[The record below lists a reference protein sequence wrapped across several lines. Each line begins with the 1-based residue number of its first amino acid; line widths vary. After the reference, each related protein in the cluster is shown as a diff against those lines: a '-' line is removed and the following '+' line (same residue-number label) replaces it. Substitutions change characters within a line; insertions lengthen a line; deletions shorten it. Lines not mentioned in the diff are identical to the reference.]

1 MKIKPNTGMHMSLV
15 KQQGSAL
22 LVSLV
27 ILTVITMGAMV
38 ALQRSGIQ
46 IRMLSNLQHQH
57 ELENAAMSTLNS
69 IYTQM
74 LNDTDVQRNILVK
87 TDNQF
92 TEAEQD
98 SSEDSQLAIFTT
110 FKDDITEPTFEAKS
124 VKSVTANIQK
134 LPSPDGSFYLKGTKG
149 CGSGCAA
156 LHVAVDTNVKGKN
169 NIAEINQEIG
179 IRRLIPSA
187 Q

>member
-1 MKIKPNTGMHMSLV
+1 MKIKPNTGMHMYLV

-38 ALQRSGIQ
+38 ALERSGIQ
-46 IRMLSNLQHQH
+46 IRMVRNLQHQH

-74 LNDTDVQRNILVK
+74 LNDTDAQRNILVK

-92 TEAEQD
+92 TKAEQD
-98 SSEDSQLAIFTT
+98 SSVDPQL
-110 FKDDITEPTFEAKS
+110 K
-124 VKSVTANIQK
+124 
-134 LPSPDGSFYLKGTKG
+134 
-149 CGSGCAA
+149 
-156 LHVAVDTNVKGKN
+156 
-169 NIAEINQEIG
+169 IG
-179 IRRLIPSA
+179 RASCRERV
-187 Q
+187 

>member
-1 MKIKPNTGMHMSLV
+1 MHMYLV

-46 IRMLSNLQHQH
+46 IRMVSNLQHQH

-74 LNDTDVQRNILVK
+74 LNDTDAQRNILVK

-92 TEAEQD
+92 TKAEQD
-98 SSEDSQLAIFTT
+98 SSVDPQLNVFTEFSNDLT
-110 FKDDITEPTFEAKS
+110 KPTFTAKS
-124 VKSVTANIQK
+124 VKTVTANIQK
-134 LPSPDGSFYLKGTKG
+134 LPSPAGSFYLKGTKG

-156 LHVAVDTNVKGKN
+156 LHIAVDTNVKGKN
-169 NIAEINQEIG
+169 NIADANQEIG

>member
-1 MKIKPNTGMHMSLV
+1 MSLV

-46 IRMLSNLQHQH
+46 IRMVSNLQHQH

-74 LNDTDVQRNILVK
+74 LNDTDVQRNILVE

-92 TEAEQD
+92 TKAEQN
-98 SSEDSQLAIFTT
+98 SSIDPQLDVFTEFSSDLT
-110 FKDDITEPTFEAKS
+110 KPSFAAKS
-124 VKSVTANIQK
+124 VKSVAANIQK
-134 LPSPDGSFYLKGTKG
+134 LPSPEGSFYLKGIKG

>member
-1 MKIKPNTGMHMSLV
+1 MYLV

-46 IRMLSNLQHQH
+46 IRMVSNLQHQH

-74 LNDTDVQRNILVK
+74 LNDTDAQRNILVK

-92 TEAEQD
+92 TKAEQD
-98 SSEDSQLAIFTT
+98 SSVDPQLNVFTEFSNDLT
-110 FKDDITEPTFEAKS
+110 KPTFTAKS
-124 VKSVTANIQK
+124 VKTVTANIQK

-156 LHVAVDTNVKGKN
+156 LHIAVDTNVKGKN
-169 NIAEINQEIG
+169 NIADANQEIG